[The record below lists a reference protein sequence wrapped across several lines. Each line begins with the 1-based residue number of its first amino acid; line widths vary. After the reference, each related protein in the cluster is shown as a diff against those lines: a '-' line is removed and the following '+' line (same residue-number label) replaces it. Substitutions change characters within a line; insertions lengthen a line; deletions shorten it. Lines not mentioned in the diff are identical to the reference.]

1 MPEIDSLE
9 RLVTVRAVIRE
20 QAAWHQPWWKPTPR
34 SIDNIPS
41 YTQAAELLGFTMTND
56 DATTLVGELD
66 TLSRLVLR
74 ILLAIMARPDAD
86 LLIVDDIDQLRS
98 MELRNKLLVKLRDYS
113 QLKPVIATSV
123 NPDFTY
129 LCHNHVT
136 LTTDT
141 YQITAVNQ

>member
-1 MPEIDSLE
+1 
-9 RLVTVRAVIRE
+9 
-20 QAAWHQPWWKPTPR
+20 
-34 SIDNIPS
+34 
-41 YTQAAELLGFTMTND
+41 MTND

>member
-1 MPEIDSLE
+1 
-9 RLVTVRAVIRE
+9 
-20 QAAWHQPWWKPTPR
+20 
-34 SIDNIPS
+34 
-41 YTQAAELLGFTMTND
+41 MTND

-129 LCHNHVT
+129 LCHNHVV